1 MYTISIAMNWPIFQD
16 SNRYVANCDVGGSQ
30 CTIVR
35 YIDDLKISHKRKT
48 VVEDI
53 LKELENKLKVKLEAT
68 YGDTNGYL
76 GM

>member
-1 MYTISIAMNWPIFQD
+1 
-16 SNRYVANCDVGGSQ
+16 
-30 CTIVR
+30 VR